1 MAEFDL
7 VMTTAGLSVQTRAQ
21 AGAALVFSRVA
32 VGDGP
37 APPDKLAAIALS
49 NERREADIIAFDVIE
64 LGQARL
70 RAVLDNKDL
79 LQQILIREL
88 GVFAIDPLSGTEVLY
103 AYSNVGDG
111 YDTLPA
117 DGGSRVAEQV
127 YDIITLVGA
136 AENVSATL
144 SSQVYAAVDDL
155 ETLQENTITAL
166 AALLAL
172 QASTFNRY
180 LDGML

>member
-1 MAEFDL
+1 MANFEL
-7 VMTTAGLSVQTRAQ
+7 VLTTAGLSVQTRAQ

-37 APPDKLAAIALS
+37 APPDVLTAQALS
-49 NERREADIIAFDVIE
+49 NERRDATLVAFEVIE

-79 LQQILIREL
+79 LQQVLIREL

-111 YDTLPA
+111 YDTLPV
-117 DGGSRVAEQV
+117 DGGSRVAENV
-127 YDIITLVGA
+127 YDIITIIGT

-155 ETLQENTITAL
+155 DALQENTITAL
-166 AALLAL
+166 AALIAL
-172 QASTFNRY
+172 QASTFNRHI
-180 LDGML
+180 DGML

>member
-1 MAEFDL
+1 MAEFNL
-7 VMTTAGLSVQTRAQ
+7 VLTTAGLSVQTRAQ

-37 APPDKLAAIALS
+37 APLDNLTVAALS
-49 NERREADIIAFDVIE
+49 NERREADIVAFEVIE

-111 YDTLPA
+111 YDTLPV

-127 YDIITLVGA
+127 YDIITIVGT

-144 SSQVYAAVDDL
+144 ASQVYAAADNL
-155 ETLQENTITAL
+155 AALQENTITAL